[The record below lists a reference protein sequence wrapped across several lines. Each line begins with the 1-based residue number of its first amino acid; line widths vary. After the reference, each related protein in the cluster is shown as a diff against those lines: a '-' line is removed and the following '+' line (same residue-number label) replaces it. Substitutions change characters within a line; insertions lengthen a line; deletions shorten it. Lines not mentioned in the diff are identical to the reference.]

1 VIAVAGVLAGRLRG
15 RARSVVLGLAA
26 GLGFGFVAVG
36 SRVVKS
42 LDPFD
47 LLRDPATYVV
57 AAGGLVAF
65 LFFATALQ
73 RGSVT
78 MTTATVVVAETL
90 MPALVGV
97 LLLGDGTRQG
107 FLWVAVVGFAL
118 AVAGALALARFGEPS
133 AEPEKAS
140 V

>member
-1 VIAVAGVLAGRLRG
+1 MVAGRLRG
-15 RARSVVLGLAA
+15 QARSVGLGLAA
-26 GLGFGFVAVG
+26 GFGFGFVEVG
-36 SRVVKS
+36 SRVLKS
-42 LDPFD
+42 FAPLD

-78 MTTATVVVAETL
+78 MTTGTVVVVETL
-90 MPALVGV
+90 MPAVVGV
-97 LLLGDGTRQG
+97 VLLGDGTRAG
-107 FLWVAVVGFAL
+107 FLGVAVVGFAL